1 MNQINLEQ
9 EFKIALYAKKIRHF
23 NKNQT
28 KTYLIEILKTMMV
41 KDNTI
46 KFFIKKSTN

>member
-9 EFKIALYAKKIRHF
+9 EFRIAMYAKKIKNF
-23 NKNQT
+23 KKNQT
-28 KTYLIEILKTMMV
+28 KKYLIEILKTMMI

-46 KFFIKKSTN
+46 KFFIKKSIN

>member
-9 EFKIALYAKKIRHF
+9 EFRVALYTKKIRYF
-23 NKNQT
+23 NKIQT
-28 KTYLIEILKTMMV
+28 KKYLIVILKKMMV

-46 KFFIKKSTN
+46 KFFIKKSMN